1 MYPYRKRLHRLL
13 IATAAIAVLS
23 GCGSGGG
30 ASPSA
35 SPSAQAPSSAAPS
48 VPSGTI
54 PATPS
59 PGSAESPPP
68 ASSPTPGETSGDP
81 LRDKIAGMTLEEKVG
96 QMILVGFE
104 GKQSL
109 DAETLR
115 MIRQDHVGGVILYA
129 PNVSDIKGTV
139 ALINKL
145 KKANAANPAPLFV
158 SVDQE
163 GGKVS
168 RMPKDEL
175 VSFPPNA
182 TVGRTKSAKL
192 AEEMGSLL
200 AEEIQALGFNVDF
213 APVLDINSNPNNPV
227 IGNRSFGATA
237 DLVAK
242 LGMAEMQ
249 GMRDA
254 GIVSVVKHF
263 PGHGDTGVDSHLDLP
278 VLKKTTDQL
287 RRLEWIPFEEAVK
300 QRADA
305 VMVAHILFPLI
316 DPDAPA
322 SFSKTIIGEQLRGTL
337 GYDGV
342 VITDDLTMGAIAK
355 HYDLAKVVVDT
366 VQAGS
371 DILLAGH
378 GYDTEKTVRQALL
391 RAVRDGDLTEQR
403 IDESV
408 YRILSL
414 KDKYKMTDRSV
425 PVPKVADLNDR
436 IRAWKSAVTAAAK

>member
-1 MYPYRKRLHRLL
+1 MILL
-13 IATAAIAVLS
+13 GTAAIAALS
-23 GCGSGGG
+23 GCGGTGGSSGSPA
-30 ASPSA
+30 ASPT
-35 SPSAQAPSSAAPS
+35 AQAPSSTA
-48 VPSGTI
+48 PSGTI

-59 PGSAESPPP
+59 PGLTESPPP
-68 ASSPTPGETSGDP
+68 ASSPTSGETSGD
-81 LRDKIAGMTLEEKVG
+81 LIRDKIAGMTLEEKVG

-115 MIRQDHVGGVILYA
+115 MIQQDHVGGVILYA

-139 ALINKL
+139 ALVNKL
-145 KKANAANPAPLFV
+145 KKANTANPAPLFV

-168 RMPKDEL
+168 RTPKDEL

-200 AEEIQALGFNVDF
+200 AEEIKALGFNVDF

-227 IGNRSFGATA
+227 IGNRSFGATD
-237 DLVAK
+237 DLVTK
-242 LGMAEMQ
+242 LGMAEMK

-278 VLKKTTDQL
+278 VLKKTTEQL
-287 RRLEWIPFEEAVK
+287 RKLEWIPFEEAVK
-300 QRADA
+300 QKADA

-316 DPDAPA
+316 DPNAPA
-322 SFSKTIIGEQLRGTL
+322 SFSKIIIGDQLRGTL
-337 GYDGV
+337 GYQGV

-366 VQAGS
+366 VRAGS

-378 GYDTEKTVRQALL
+378 GYDTEKAVRQTLMK
-391 RAVRDGDLTEQR
+391 AVQNGDLTEKR

-414 KDKYKMTDRSV
+414 KAKYDLTDKAV
-425 PVPKVADLNDR
+425 PVPKVSDLNDR
-436 IRAWKSAVTAAAK
+436 IRAWREAVNAAAK